1 MSTSDTPPVAM
12 TPAKL
17 GRFELR
23 GVLGRGAQA
32 TVWLAYDPRLDRDVA
47 VKLMRVDAEAS
58 RTRGGETPWL
68 REARIVSRLNH
79 PHIVTLFEADV
90 HEQQPYLV
98 FEFVDGCTLSEMLH
112 ARKTGL
118 PVHDAVAL
126 MLGVLSA
133 LHAAHLAGVVH
144 CDLKPSNILVDASG
158 RARVM
163 DFGIA
168 ARTRQRP
175 GNAETVRSVVG
186 SPGYMSPEAAR
197 CEPPSP
203 ATDVFAAALVLTE
216 MLAGRAVVEERD
228 PFRAVYRVAHEDLT
242 LPPLSDEIDDR
253 LRALLLRA
261 LARDR
266 AQRTPSAA
274 AFLDALQQ
282 WMAPALL
289 ATGIGQGTGAL
300 EFLLRRMRHKSNFP
314 ALSDSVAGIL
324 RVTGSDSENMDRVSA
339 EILKD
344 VALTNKLLR
353 MVNTAIY
360 VRAGGGNISTVS
372 RAVALVGLSAVRN
385 MALSL
390 VLLEHMRDQLHA
402 NRMKEEFL
410 RSLMGGTLA
419 RRLCAN
425 ALEGEDAFI
434 GALFMNLGRLLTMF
448 YFPEEGHQVEQAM
461 TRWAVPLGE
470 EAASIQ
476 ALGMSYEDLGLGV
489 AQSWGLPQALQSHMR
504 KPRGEPPATPP
515 AEAEDRLRWAALAA
529 NEVATK
535 LLHSDPALAASGVVA
550 VTERFSGVLGVSV
563 PDMHARVQ
571 EASEQLAQVADA
583 IGLSFPAGSNGRRLL
598 DARVAAGASPA
609 TALDL
614 VLDALPATLPLR

>member
-1 MSTSDTPPVAM
+1 MSASDKPPVAT

-23 GVLGRGAQA
+23 RVLGRGAQA
-32 TVWLAYDPRLDRDVA
+32 TVWLAHDPRLDRDVA

-58 RTRGGETPWL
+58 RIGRGETPWL
-68 REARIVSRLNH
+68 REARIVSRLSH
-79 PHIVTLFEADV
+79 PNIVTLFEADV
-90 HEQQPYLV
+90 HEQRPYLV
-98 FEFVDGCTLSEMLH
+98 FEFVDGCTLSEMLR
-112 ARKTGL
+112 ARRQGL
-118 PVHDAVAL
+118 LVHDAVSL

-133 LHAAHLAGVVH
+133 LQAAHLAGVVH

-168 ARTRQRP
+168 TRTRQRP
-175 GNAETVRSVVG
+175 GDSGTMRSVVG
-186 SPGYMSPEAAR
+186 SPGYMSPEAAL

-203 ATDVFAAALVLTE
+203 ATDVFAAALVLAE
-216 MLAGRAVVEERD
+216 MLAGRAVIEDRD
-228 PFRAVYRVAHEDLT
+228 PFRAVYRVAHEDLP
-242 LPPLSDEIDDR
+242 LPPMSDEIDDR

-261 LARDR
+261 LARNS

-274 AFLDALQQ
+274 AFHDALQQ

-289 ATGIGQGTGAL
+289 ESGAGQATGAL
-300 EFLLRRMRHKSNFP
+300 DFLLRRMRHKSNFP

-324 RVTGSDSENMDRVSA
+324 RVTGSDSENMDDVSA

-353 MVNTAIY
+353 MANTAIY

-372 RAVALVGLSAVRN
+372 RAVALVGLAALRN

-489 AQSWGLPQALQSHMR
+489 ARSWGLPQALQSHMR

-515 AEAEDRLRWAALAA
+515 ADAEDRLCWAALAA
-529 NEVATK
+529 NEVAAT
-535 LLHSDPALAASGVVA
+535 LIHSDPAQAASGVVA
-550 VTERFSGVLGVSV
+550 LAERFSGVLGVGV
-563 PDMHARVQ
+563 IEMHARVQ
-571 EASEQLAQVADA
+571 EASEHLAQIADA
-583 IGLSFPAGSNGRRLL
+583 IGLSFPAGTNGRRLL
-598 DARVAAGASPA
+598 DARVAATVSPA
-609 TALDL
+609 TTPDL
-614 VLDALPATLPLR
+614 VADALPATLPHR